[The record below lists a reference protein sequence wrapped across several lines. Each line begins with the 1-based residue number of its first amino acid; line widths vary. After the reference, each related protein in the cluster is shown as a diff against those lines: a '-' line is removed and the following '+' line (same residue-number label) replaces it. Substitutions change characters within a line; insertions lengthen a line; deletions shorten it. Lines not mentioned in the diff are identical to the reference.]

1 MTMNDANPDSE
12 SRPLGVVVGGSLTK
26 GLEVRLDPGQAAQLG
41 QYART
46 EVPGGLSLLGMV
58 TDITLKSVD
67 SGPTVWPPGED
78 EPSLLR
84 DVLKDT
90 GVYTALAVDPY
101 LELGA
106 NGEEPARARRLPDHF
121 AAVLPADQATLDR
134 AFATD
139 GPAIPVGAPLG
150 MDELEVGVDFERLFE
165 RSAGVFGK
173 SGTGKSVLV
182 LHLLDAMLTRSAAA
196 PVNSERTVA
205 LVFDMHDDYG
215 WEMKFQGAGTSR
227 LRSLKQRHPTEAE
240 LYSLE
245 QRAERSDG
253 QILIGTRDI
262 QPDDLE
268 VLRETLDLT
277 DLAIDAAHAC
287 RRRFGPGWIDAILA
301 DEPSDDVVGKLWR
314 REPPEGDVNWSQVA
328 AQMGYPGSLESLRRR
343 MERLTRREFVR
354 AEGSQF
360 GDVIEHIVR
369 SLQGGKSV
377 VVQFG
382 RHGNDLTSYMLVAN
396 MLSRRIWERYRDATE
411 RSREREEAPNRLVIV
426 IEEAHKFVDR
436 SLAGQSIFG
445 QIARE
450 LRKYNVT
457 LLVIDQRPSQ
467 IDPEVLSQIGTK
479 FTLQLD
485 SDNDVEAIVGGVS
498 GRSGLRQ
505 VIASLESKR
514 QALVFGHALPMPV
527 VVQTPEAT
535 NAESARASLR
545 ARLGL
550 PEREETSPA
559 AALFGAPAGDPAPS
573 GNAP

>member
-1 MTMNDANPDSE
+1 MSDAKPPA
-12 SRPLGVVVGGSLTK
+12 RPLGVVVGGSLTK
-26 GLEVRLDPGQAAQLG
+26 GLEVRLHAGQAAQLG
-41 QYART
+41 QYAMT
-46 EVPGGLSLLGMV
+46 DIGGGLSLLGMV

-67 SGPTVWPPGED
+67 SGPTVWPPGEGD
-78 EPSLLR
+78 TPLLR
-84 DVLKDT
+84 EVLQDT

-101 LELGA
+101 LELPE
-106 NGEEPARARRLPDHF
+106 NGEEPARARRLPNHF
-121 AAVLPADQATLDR
+121 AAVLPADQDTLDR
-134 AFATD
+134 AFSTD
-139 GPAIPVGAPLG
+139 GRPAIPVGAPLG
-150 MDELEVGVDFERLFE
+150 MEDLEVGVDFERLFE

-182 LHLLDAMLTRSAAA
+182 LHLLDAMLTRSAAV
-196 PVNSERTVA
+196 PTNGERTVA
-205 LVFDMHDDYG
+205 LVFDMHNDYG
-215 WEMKFQGAGTSR
+215 WSMKFQGPGAR
-227 LRSLKQRHPTEAE
+227 ELRSLKQRHQTDAE
-240 LYSLE
+240 LYTLE
-245 QRAERSDG
+245 SGATRSDG

-268 VLRETLDLT
+268 VLRETLGLS

-287 RRRFGPGWIDAILA
+287 RRRFGPGWIDEILA
-301 DEPSDDVVGKLWR
+301 DEPSPAVVNKLW

-328 AQMGYPGSLESLRRR
+328 AQIGYPGSLESLRRR

-354 AEGSQF
+354 TEGSQF

-369 SLQGGKSV
+369 SLQSGKSV

-382 RHGNDLTSYMLVAN
+382 RYGNDLTSYMLVAN
-396 MLSRRIWERYRDATE
+396 MLSRRIWERYRDSTE
-411 RSREREEAPNRLVIV
+411 RSREREAPNRLVIV

-485 SDNDVEAIVGGVS
+485 SDNDVDALVGNVA

-505 VIASLESKR
+505 VIAALESKR

-535 NAESARASLR
+535 NDSSGRGSLR
-545 ARLGL
+545 VRLGL
-550 PEREETSPA
+550 PEHEEASPA
-559 AALFGAPAGDPAPS
+559 AALFGAPDREPQSPEA
-573 GNAP
+573 

>member
-1 MTMNDANPDSE
+1 MSDAKPPA
-12 SRPLGVVVGGSLTK
+12 RPLGVVVGGSLTK
-26 GLEVRLDPGQAAQLG
+26 GLEVRLAAGQAAQLG
-41 QYART
+41 QYAMT
-46 EVPGGLSLLGMV
+46 DIGGGLSLLGMV

-67 SGPTVWPPGED
+67 SGPTVWPPGEGD
-78 EPSLLR
+78 SSLLR
-84 DVLKDT
+84 EVLQDT

-101 LELGA
+101 LELPE
-106 NGEEPARARRLPDHF
+106 NGEEPARARRLPNHF
-121 AAVLPADQATLDR
+121 AAVLPADQDTLDR
-134 AFATD
+134 AFSTE
-139 GPAIPVGAPLG
+139 GRPAIPVGAPLG
-150 MDELEVGVDFERLFE
+150 MEDLEVGVDFERLFE

-182 LHLLDAMLTRSAAA
+182 LHLLDAMLTRSAAV
-196 PVNSERTVA
+196 PTNGERTVA
-205 LVFDMHDDYG
+205 LVFDMHNDYG
-215 WEMKFQGAGTSR
+215 WSMKFQGPGAR
-227 LRSLKQRHPTEAE
+227 ELRSLKQRHQTDVE
-240 LYSLE
+240 LYTLE
-245 QRAERSDG
+245 SGATRSDG

-268 VLRETLDLT
+268 VLRETLDLS

-287 RRRFGPGWIDAILA
+287 RRRFGPGWIDEILA
-301 DEPSDDVVGKLWR
+301 DEPSPAVVNKLW

-328 AQMGYPGSLESLRRR
+328 AQIGYPGSLESLRRR

-354 AEGSQF
+354 TEGSQF

-369 SLQGGKSV
+369 SLQSGKSV

-382 RHGNDLTSYMLVAN
+382 RYGNDLTSYMLVAN
-396 MLSRRIWERYRDATE
+396 MLSRRIWERYRDSTE
-411 RSREREEAPNRLVIV
+411 RSREREAPNRLVIV

-485 SDNDVEAIVGGVS
+485 SDNDVDALVGNVA

-505 VIASLESKR
+505 VIAALESKR

-535 NAESARASLR
+535 NDSSGRGALR
-545 ARLGL
+545 VRLGL
-550 PEREETSPA
+550 PEHDEASPA
-559 AALFGAPAGDPAPS
+559 AALFGAPDREPQSPQA
-573 GNAP
+573 

>member
-1 MTMNDANPDSE
+1 MSNTDSDAT
-12 SRPLGVVVGGSLTK
+12 RPLGVVVGGSLTK
-26 GLEVRLDPGQAAQLG
+26 GLEVRLDPDQSAQLG
-41 QYART
+41 QYAMADVG
-46 EVPGGLSLLGMV
+46 EGLSLLGMV

-67 SGPTVWPPGED
+67 SGPTVWPPGDD

-84 DVLKDT
+84 EVLQDT

-101 LELGA
+101 LELGE
-106 NGEEPARARRLPDHF
+106 NGEEPARARRLPHHF
-121 AAVLPADQATLDR
+121 AAVLPADQGTLDR

-196 PVNSERTVA
+196 STNSDRTVA
-205 LVFDMHDDYG
+205 LVFDMHNDYG
-215 WEMKFQGAGTSR
+215 WEMKFQGPTTSR
-227 LRSLKQRHPTEAE
+227 LRSLKQRHQTEAE
-240 LYSLE
+240 LYTLE
-245 QRAERSDG
+245 SRVARSDG

-262 QPDDLE
+262 EPDDLE

-287 RRRFGPGWIDAILA
+287 RRRFGPGWIDEILA
-301 DEPSDDVVGKLWR
+301 DDPSAALVNGLW

-354 AEGSQF
+354 TDGAQF
-360 GDVIEHIVR
+360 GDVIKHIVS

-377 VVQFG
+377 IVQFG
-382 RHGNDLTSYMLVAN
+382 RFGNDLTSYMLVAN
-396 MLSRRIWERYRDATE
+396 MLSRRIWERYRDSTE
-411 RSREREEAPNRLVIV
+411 RSREQEAPNRLVIV

-485 SDNDVEAIVGGVS
+485 SDNDVEAIVGGVQ

-514 QALVFGHALPMPV
+514 QSLVFGHALPMPV

-535 NAESARASLR
+535 NDDSARASLR

-550 PEREETSPA
+550 PEHEEASPA
-559 AALFGAPAGDPAPS
+559 AALFGAPDRDPEPPAAPS
-573 GNAP
+573 

>member
-1 MTMNDANPDSE
+1 MSDPKPPA
-12 SRPLGVVVGGSLTK
+12 RALGVVVGGSLTK
-26 GLEVRLDPGQAAQLG
+26 GLEVRLDAGQAAQLG
-41 QYART
+41 QYAMT
-46 EVPGGLSLLGMV
+46 DIGGGLSLLGMV

-67 SGPTVWPPGED
+67 SGPTVWPPGEGD
-78 EPSLLR
+78 TSLLR
-84 DVLKDT
+84 EVLQDT

-101 LELGA
+101 LELPE
-106 NGEEPARARRLPDHF
+106 NGEEPARARRLPRHF
-121 AAVLPADQATLDR
+121 AAVLPADQDTLDR
-134 AFATD
+134 AFSTD
-139 GPAIPVGAPLG
+139 GRPAIPVGAPLG
-150 MDELEVGVDFERLFE
+150 MEGLEVGVDFERLFE

-182 LHLLDAMLTRSAAA
+182 LHLLDAMLTRSAAV
-196 PVNSERTVA
+196 PTNGERTVA
-205 LVFDMHDDYG
+205 LVFDMHNDYG
-215 WEMKFQGAGTSR
+215 WSMKFQGPGTR
-227 LRSLKQRHPTEAE
+227 ELRSLKQRHQTDVE
-240 LYSLE
+240 LYTLE
-245 QRAERSDG
+245 SGATRSDG

-268 VLRETLDLT
+268 VLRETLGLS

-287 RRRFGPGWIDAILA
+287 RRRFGPGWIDEILA
-301 DEPSDDVVGKLWR
+301 DEPSSVVVNKLWR
-314 REPPEGDVNWSQVA
+314 DPPEGEVNWSQAA
-328 AQMGYPGSLESLRRR
+328 AQIGYPGSLESLRRR

-354 AEGSQF
+354 TEGSQF

-369 SLQGGKSV
+369 SLQSGKSV

-382 RHGNDLTSYMLVAN
+382 RYGNDLTSYMLVAN
-396 MLSRRIWERYRDATE
+396 MLSRRIWERYRDSTE
-411 RSREREEAPNRLVIV
+411 RSREREAPNRLVVV

-485 SDNDVEAIVGGVS
+485 SDNDVDALVGNVA

-505 VIASLESKR
+505 VIAALESKR

-535 NAESARASLR
+535 NDSSARGSLR
-545 ARLGL
+545 VRLGL
-550 PEREETSPA
+550 PEREEASPA
-559 AALFGAPAGDPAPS
+559 AALFGAPGES
-573 GNAP
+573 G

>member
-1 MTMNDANPDSE
+1 MSNTDSDAT
-12 SRPLGVVVGGSLTK
+12 RPLGVVVGGSLTK
-26 GLEVRLDPGQAAQLG
+26 GLEVRLDPDQSAQLG
-41 QYART
+41 QYAMAD
-46 EVPGGLSLLGMV
+46 VGGGLSLLGMV

-67 SGPTVWPPGED
+67 AGPTVWPPGDD

-84 DVLKDT
+84 EVLQDT

-101 LELGA
+101 LELGE
-106 NGEEPARARRLPDHF
+106 NGEEPARARRLPHHF
-121 AAVLPADQATLDR
+121 AAVLPADQDTLDR

-196 PVNSERTVA
+196 STNSDRTVA
-205 LVFDMHDDYG
+205 LVFDMHNDYG
-215 WEMKFQGAGTSR
+215 WEMKFQGPTTSR
-227 LRSLKQRHPTEAE
+227 LRSLKQRHQTEAE
-240 LYSLE
+240 LYTLE
-245 QRAERSDG
+245 SRVARSDG

-262 QPDDLE
+262 EPDDLE

-287 RRRFGPGWIDAILA
+287 RRRFGPGWIDEILA
-301 DEPSDDVVGKLWR
+301 DEPSAALVNGLW

-354 AEGSQF
+354 TDGAQF
-360 GDVIEHIVR
+360 GDVIKHIVS

-377 VVQFG
+377 IVQFG
-382 RHGNDLTSYMLVAN
+382 RFGNDLTSYMLVAN
-396 MLSRRIWERYRDATE
+396 MLSRRIWERYRDSTE
-411 RSREREEAPNRLVIV
+411 RSREQEAPNRLVIV

-485 SDNDVEAIVGGVS
+485 SDNDVEAIVGGVQ

-514 QALVFGHALPMPV
+514 QSLVFGHALPMPV

-535 NAESARASLR
+535 NDDSARASLR

-550 PEREETSPA
+550 TEHEETSPA
-559 AALFGAPAGDPAPS
+559 AALFGAPERDSEPPAVPS
-573 GNAP
+573 

>member
-1 MTMNDANPDSE
+1 MSGANPDPLH
-12 SRPLGVVVGGSLTK
+12 PLGVVVGGSLTK
-26 GLEVRLDPGQAAQLG
+26 GLEVRLDPGQTAQLG

-46 EVPGGLSLLGMV
+46 DVGDGLCLLGMV

-67 SGPTVWPPGED
+67 SGPTVWPPGDD
-78 EPSLLR
+78 EPALLR
-84 DVLKDT
+84 EVLQDT

-101 LELGA
+101 LELGEH
-106 NGEEPARARRLPDHF
+106 GEEPARARRLPSHF
-121 AAVLPADQATLDR
+121 AAVHPADQDTLDR

-182 LHLLDAMLTRSAAA
+182 LHLLDAMLTRSAAV
-196 PVNSERTVA
+196 PTNSERTVA
-205 LVFDMHDDYG
+205 LVFDMHNDYG
-215 WEMKFQGAGTSR
+215 WEMKFQGEGANQ
-227 LRSLKQRHPTEAE
+227 LRSLKQRHQTDVEV
-240 LYSLE
+240 YTLE
-245 QRAERSDG
+245 SRPGRFDG
-253 QILIGTRDI
+253 RVLIGTRDI
-262 QPDDLE
+262 EPDDLE

-287 RRRFGPGWIDAILA
+287 RRRFGPGWIDDILA
-301 DEPSDDVVGKLWR
+301 DEPSAAVVDRLW

-343 MERLTRREFVR
+343 MERLTRRDFVR
-354 AEGSQF
+354 TDGAQF
-360 GDVIEHIVR
+360 GDVIRHIVG

-396 MLSRRIWERYRDATE
+396 MLSRRIWDQYREKTE
-411 RSREREEAPNRLVIV
+411 RSGEREAPNRLVIV

-527 VVQTPEAT
+527 VVQTPDAA
-535 NAESARASLR
+535 NAEAARPSLR
-545 ARLGL
+545 ARLRI
-550 PEREETSPA
+550 PEQTEANPA
-559 AALFGAPAGDPAPS
+559 AALFGAPAPPPDPS
-573 GNAP
+573 